1 MVSTFSF
8 DWVEHA
14 IAKAVELKASDLHI
28 EPVGRGYEAR
38 LRIDGKLQK
47 AQDLLPCDASALQ
60 RIKVLAEL
68 DIAERRLPQDGS
80 MQVQTAEG
88 SLDIRVAS
96 LPTVNGEKLVLRLLR
111 HKALFE
117 DLAALQMPPA
127 IEHAIRKLL
136 QSSRGMLI
144 VTGPTGSGK
153 TSTLLAALHHLR
165 MQSMNIVT
173 LEDPVESRIS
183 GVNQVQINERAG
195 LTFAAGL
202 RSILRQDPDVIMIG
216 EIRDGETA
224 EIAVRAALTGH
235 LVLTTMHAETMEGAL
250 LRLVDLGVE
259 AYLVASAVKAIL
271 TQRLVRLS
279 GGGRRAIFDMIQ
291 VNHEWQDWLLS
302 GGQRSDSRQN
312 GRVSLLCSS
321 LRDLIDRGEVLPS
334 EYTILCEG
342 EDVCS
347 VHAEDGKTNGGSRDF
362 PQDWPASCEVV

>member
-1 MVSTFSF
+1 LVSTFSF

-14 IAKAVELKASDLHI
+14 IAKAVETKASDIHI
-28 EPVGRGYEAR
+28 EPVGRGYEVR
-38 LRIDGKLQK
+38 LRIDGELQRS
-47 AQDLLPCDASALQ
+47 QELLPCDVSALQ

-80 MQVQTAEG
+80 FQVQTMEG

-111 HKALFE
+111 HTAIFE

-127 IEHAIRKLL
+127 IEHAMRRLL
-136 QSSRGMLI
+136 RSSRGMLI

-165 MQSMNIVT
+165 MQSLNIVT

-183 GVNQVQINERAG
+183 NVNQVQINERAG

-259 AYLVASAVKAIL
+259 AYLVASAVKALL
-271 TQRLVRLS
+271 TQRLVRLTE
-279 GGGRRAIFDMIQ
+279 GGRKAIFDMIP
-291 VNHEWQDWLLS
+291 VDRELQDWLLS
-302 GGQRSDSRQN
+302 GGQSSDYLEK
-312 GRVSLLCSS
+312 GRASLLCSS
-321 LRDLIDRGEVLPS
+321 LRELIDKGEVLPS
-334 EYTILCEG
+334 EYSILCEG

-347 VHAEDGKTNGGSRDF
+347 VHAEDGKMNGDSRDF
-362 PQDWPASCEVV
+362 QQDWPASCEVV